1 MEILCGSEPARESY
15 PAANRSTPD
24 PTDKDAPMLDS
35 LEKMLAKGVDNSLLR
50 FGLGKGYLD
59 LGEFPRAAEHLQR
72 CVEFDPKYS
81 AAWKLL
87 GKAHQG
93 QGDAAAARQAWEQGL
108 EAARAHGDKQA
119 EKEMTVFLKKLD
131 RHP

>member
-1 MEILCGSEPARESY
+1 
-15 PAANRSTPD
+15 
-24 PTDKDAPMLDS
+24 MLES

-59 LGEFPRAAEHLQR
+59 LKDNAKAAEHLR
-72 CVEFDPKYS
+72 KCVELDPKYS

-87 GKAHQG
+87 GKAQLG
-93 QGDAAAARQAWEQGL
+93 LEDSAAARSAWEQGIV
-108 EAARAHGDKQA
+108 AAQAHGDKQA

-131 RHP
+131 RQS

>member
-1 MEILCGSEPARESY
+1 MIE
-15 PAANRSTPD
+15 
-24 PTDKDAPMLDS
+24 S

-59 LGEFPRAAEHLQR
+59 LGENAKAVEHFQR
-72 CVEFDPKYS
+72 CVEIDPKYS

-87 GKAHQG
+87 GKAYQ
-93 QGDAAAARQAWEQGL
+93 ALENYRAARQAWEQGL
-108 EAARAHGDKQA
+108 EAAKAHGDKQA

-131 RHP
+131 RLAH

>member
-1 MEILCGSEPARESY
+1 
-15 PAANRSTPD
+15 
-24 PTDKDAPMLDS
+24 MLES

-59 LGEFPRAAEHLQR
+59 LGENAKAAEHFQR

-87 GKAHQG
+87 GKAHLG
-93 QGDAAAARQAWEQGL
+93 LKDFAAARQAWELGPGSRSRPWRQAGRKGNDRVSE
-108 EAARAHGDKQA
+108 EA
-119 EKEMTVFLKKLD
+119 
-131 RHP
+131 

>member
-1 MEILCGSEPARESY
+1 
-15 PAANRSTPD
+15 
-24 PTDKDAPMLDS
+24 MLES

-59 LGEFPRAAEHLQR
+59 QKDNAKAAEHLQK

-87 GKAHQG
+87 GKAHQAH
-93 QGDAAAARQAWEQGL
+93 GDSAAARQAWEKGI
-108 EAARAHGDKQA
+108 EAAQAHGDKQA
-119 EKEMTVFLKKLD
+119 EKEMAVFLKKLD
-131 RHP
+131 RQG